1 MKEQIMNRKPVAVL
15 GGGGGGHMMAVD
27 LTARGY
33 EVNLYE
39 HPDFADH
46 FQTTLKRGSIEA
58 VGIGPNGTFPIHQ
71 VSLDIEKTVKE
82 VEWIHVSMAATGH
95 DTFFDE
101 LVAHIQPGHKVV
113 VWAGDFGALLLRKKL
128 LDAGKDNGV
137 TIIEASTLPYG
148 TRLVEPGK
156 INLLLVAECILVA
169 SIPNGDLDSVFD
181 DLAKMFPS
189 IAKDKNVLCAAFN
202 NPNPIVHPPGALLN
216 TGRIEYSKGD
226 FCMYGEGVTQSVAY
240 VIREIYMESRA
251 VGRALS
257 FDMKE
262 YAEKDFHKK
271 TSIMGNEF
279 ICPFDPFTV
288 IEEIVGPR
296 SVQDRYIVEDLP
308 MGLVPR
314 SELGKLVGVP
324 TPVINGIVSIGS
336 IVCQIDFWKSGRTLK
351 KLGLAGMSTD
361 EILSIVD

>member
-1 MKEQIMNRKPVAVL
+1 MNRKAVAVL

-33 EVNLYE
+33 DVNLYE
-39 HPDFADH
+39 HPDFEAG
-46 FQTTLKRGSIEA
+46 FKTTLARGSIEA
-58 VGIGPNGTFPIHQ
+58 VGIGPVGIFPIHQ
-71 VSLDIEKTVKE
+71 VSMDIEKTVAN
-82 VEWIHVSMAATGH
+82 VEWVHVAMAATGH
-95 DTFFDE
+95 DVFFDE
-101 LVAHIQPGHKVV
+101 LVAHLQPGHKVV
-113 VWAGDFGALLLRKKL
+113 VWAGDFGSLRLRKKL
-128 LDAGKDNGV
+128 LDAGKEDGI

-156 INLLLVAECILVA
+156 IDLLLIAEGILVA
-169 SIPNGDLDSVFD
+169 SVPNADLDEVFD
-181 DLAKMFPS
+181 ELSDMFPS
-189 IAKDKNVLCAAFN
+189 IIKDKNVLCAAFN

-226 FCMYGEGVTQSVAY
+226 FCMYGEGVTESVAR
-240 VIREIYMESRA
+240 VIREIYMESKA
-251 VGRALS
+251 VGKALS
-257 FDMKE
+257 FDMKT

-279 ICPFDPFTV
+279 IGPFDPFTV
-288 IEEIVGPR
+288 IQEIVGPK

-324 TPVINGIVSIGS
+324 TPVIDSIVTIGS
-336 IVCQIDFWKSGRTLK
+336 VVCQNDFWKSGRTLE
-351 KLGLAGMSTD
+351 KLGLGGKSAED
-361 EILSIVD
+361 ILSIVD

>member
-1 MKEQIMNRKPVAVL
+1 MKKMPVAVL

-46 FQTTLKRGSIEA
+46 FKTTLERGSIEA

-71 VSLDIEKTVKE
+71 VSLDIEETVKD

-95 DTFFDE
+95 DAFFDE

-113 VWAGDFGALLLRKKL
+113 VWAGDFGSLLLRKRL
-128 LDAGKDNGV
+128 LDAGKEEGV
-137 TIIEASTLPYG
+137 IIIEASTLPYG
-148 TRLVEPGK
+148 TRLMEPGK
-156 INLLLVAECILVA
+156 IDLLLVAESILVA
-169 SIPNGDLDSVFD
+169 SVPNTDLDDVFD
-181 DLAKMFPS
+181 DLAEMFPS
-189 IAKDKNVLCAAFN
+189 ITRDNNVLCAAFN

-216 TGRIEYSKGD
+216 TGRIEHSKGD

-251 VGRALS
+251 VGKALA

-279 ICPFDPFTV
+279 IGPFDPFTV
-288 IEEIVGPR
+288 IQEIVGPK

-324 TPVINGIVSIGS
+324 TPVIDAIVSIGS
-336 IVCQIDFWKSGRTLK
+336 VVCQSDFWKSGRTLET
-351 KLGLAGMSTD
+351 LGLGGLSAE
-361 EILSIVD
+361 EICSIVD